1 MASKVG
7 YRDRSLLLLLFGQLS
22 PCMLIPNKEIQMNY
36 AIDISD
42 KEQLSEKVKKMQMLI
57 PNVSIVRAKAE
68 LQIEIMKV
76 ILDSANLSNE

>member
-1 MASKVG
+1 
-7 YRDRSLLLLLFGQLS
+7 
-22 PCMLIPNKEIQMNY
+22 MLIPNKEIQMNY

>member
-1 MASKVG
+1 
-7 YRDRSLLLLLFGQLS
+7 
-22 PCMLIPNKEIQMNY
+22 MNY